1 MSQPSQETAPLNVVR
16 GGIET
21 IIRALVILQAH
32 QPPVAK
38 GLTDE
43 VADLITA
50 ATRLREIWFTDYD

>member
-1 MSQPSQETAPLNVVR
+1 MSQPSSQEAALNVVR

-21 IIRALVILQAH
+21 IIRALIIYQAH
-32 QPPVAK
+32 QPPIAE

-50 ATRLREIWFTDYD
+50 TKGLKEVWFTDYD